1 MPENL
6 TTVLA
11 SSVGVTRAI
20 NLDWRNGGPVT
31 VRVTTPST
39 VTPSAAGVLKYTLDD
54 VQTTASSLV
63 LWSPVSSTF
72 GSTAAGLIITSSQ
85 LIDVSFIYS
94 FQVPIAALRFDSSAF
109 SSAGFRLDVMQ
120 GRSY

>member
-31 VRVTTPST
+31 VRLTTPST
-39 VTPSAAGVLKYTLDD
+39 VVPSAAGVLKYTLDD
-54 VQTTASSLV
+54 VQTIASSLV

-85 LIDVSFIYS
+85 LLDVSMVYS
-94 FQVPIAALRFDSSAF
+94 FQVPIAGLRFDTSAF
-109 SSAGFRLDVMQ
+109 SSAGFRIDVLQ